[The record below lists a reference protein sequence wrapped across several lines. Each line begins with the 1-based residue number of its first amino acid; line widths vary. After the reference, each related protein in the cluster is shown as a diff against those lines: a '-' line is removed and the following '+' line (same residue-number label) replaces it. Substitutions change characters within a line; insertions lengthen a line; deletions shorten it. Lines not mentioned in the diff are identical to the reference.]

1 MQAPISETVTV
12 GAQAIRPVAR
22 NQAEAPGRS
31 KGGILMQGWTQYFVN
46 QPDFGMNYLM
56 LVPDQCIYFLM
67 LMWCLIVIL
76 SIRAKE
82 PCPDEIEED

>member
-1 MQAPISETVTV
+1 
-12 GAQAIRPVAR
+12 
-22 NQAEAPGRS
+22 
-31 KGGILMQGWTQYFVN
+31 MQGWTQYFVN

-67 LMWCLIVIL
+67 LMWCLIIIL

-82 PCPDEIEED
+82 PCPDETEED